1 MDEAIEN
8 RVEIWGKR
16 CLEVKAKEIDVDDD
30 NEEIASDWLLVNII
44 IFMVMLSSYLYEL
57 HKNRQEVNIAMGF

>member
-16 CLEVKAKEIDVDDD
+16 CLEVKAKEIEVNDD
-30 NEEIASDWLLVNII
+30 EEIVIDWLLVNII
-44 IFMVMLSSYLYEL
+44 IFMVMVSSYLYEL
-57 HKNRQEVNIAMGF
+57 HKTRKEVNIAMGF